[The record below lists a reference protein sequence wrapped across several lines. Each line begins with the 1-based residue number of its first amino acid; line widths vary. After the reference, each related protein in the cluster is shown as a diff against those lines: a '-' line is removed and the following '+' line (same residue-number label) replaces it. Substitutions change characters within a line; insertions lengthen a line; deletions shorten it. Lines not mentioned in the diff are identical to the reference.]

1 MHPRVKDDHAAVIG
15 LRTTPMGPDASW
27 ERPWGAP
34 EQADEML
41 IARSHSHPLTHL
53 AASRVEATNW
63 LATSP
68 ITCTAT
74 HDTETSSDVIA
85 VCTYFGAT

>member
-1 MHPRVKDDHAAVIG
+1 MSATHPRVKDDHADVIG

-41 IARSHSHPLTHL
+41 IARSHSHPLTPP
-53 AASRVEATNW
+53 AASRAEMPAEP
-63 LATSP
+63 ATSP
-68 ITCTAT
+68 NARAT
-74 HDTETSSDVIA
+74 TV
-85 VCTYFGAT
+85 